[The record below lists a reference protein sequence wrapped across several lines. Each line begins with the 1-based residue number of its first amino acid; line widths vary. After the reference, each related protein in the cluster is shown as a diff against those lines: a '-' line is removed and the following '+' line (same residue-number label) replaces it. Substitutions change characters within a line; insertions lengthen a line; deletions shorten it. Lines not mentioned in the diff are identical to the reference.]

1 MAVFDLV
8 NNKDVLAALLG
19 GIVAFIVPRLSKK
32 LGNTHHGAARSRR
45 PLLPACWWMALLA
58 SCLGGMCVNGAKQ
71 AARSGPISVAL
82 KRQQVPLHS
91 QGGVVQHKSAYYG
104 EIAVGGPGTQ
114 KFEVVFDTGS
124 GHLVLPSTM
133 CRSQTCLNHRRY
145 KRKASLLAQD
155 IDVDGTPVK
164 PGQMRDQ
171 ITVSFGTGE
180 VTGVFVQD
188 RVCLGPKAVPA
199 DDAPEGEAP
208 VAEKGAALLQ
218 VGKIPALPNAT
229 TVVSENSSASEDIA
243 LPGVSAA
250 DAVALAAAAKGQMPK
265 AGPQLDALRA
275 AAKIAYQR
283 EKGDGCVDL
292 RVVATTE
299 MSEDPFSSFEFD
311 GVLGLG
317 LAGLSQTSEFN
328 FLETAAGMGAWDPMP
343 GAERTFAV
351 FLAISDEEQSEIT
364 FGGWQVSRLREG
376 EDLVWS
382 PVQDADL
389 GYWQLT
395 VFSVSANGVKS
406 DFCDSGCRAIVDT
419 GTSLLGVP
427 SDLGRE
433 LAKAL
438 RHDANKEG
446 LCDGPGPSLEL
457 DLGNFT
463 LVLDPADYARPE
475 MANHELRAAADAASA
490 AASGGEAANSTN
502 GACVPMLMH
511 IDLPQPLGPKTMIL
525 GEPVLQ
531 RYYTAFDAGAKR
543 IGFATARRDG
553 VRRPARVFA

>member
-1 MAVFDLV
+1 MAVIHFLH
-8 NNKDVLAALLG
+8 NKDVLAALLG
-19 GIVAFIVPRLSKK
+19 GIVAFVVPRLSAR
-32 LGNTHHGAARSRR
+32 LNTSQRGAARSRR
-45 PLLPACWWMALLA
+45 PMLPPCWWMALLA
-58 SCLGGMCVNGAKQ
+58 SCFGGMCVHGAKQ

-104 EIAVGGPGTQ
+104 EIALGGPNSQ
-114 KFEVVFDTGS
+114 PFSVVFDTGS

-133 CRSQTCLNHRRY
+133 CRSQTCLEHRRY

-188 RVCLGPKAVPA
+188 RVCLGPTAPRADRQPETPA
-199 DDAPEGEAP
+199 
-208 VAEKGAALLQ
+208 AEQGASLLQ

-229 TVVSENSSASEDIA
+229 TVVSENASTTEDTA
-243 LPGVSAA
+243 VSGISTA
-250 DAVALAAAAKGQMPK
+250 DAIALAAAAKGQIPK
-265 AGPQLDALRA
+265 AGPALDALRA
-275 AAKIAYQR
+275 AAKVAYKRQQ
-283 EKGDGCVDL
+283 GDGCVDL

-328 FLETAAGMGAWDPMP
+328 FLETAASMGAWSPMP

-382 PVQDADL
+382 PVRDPDL
-389 GYWQLT
+389 GYWQLQ

-433 LAKAL
+433 LAKSL
-438 RHDANKEG
+438 RHEANAEG

-475 MANHELRAAADAASA
+475 VANHELRAAAEAASA
-490 AASGGEAANSTN
+490 ASSGGEVAGNSTN
-502 GACVPMLMH
+502 GACVPMLMY

-543 IGFATARRDG
+543 IGFANARHDG
-553 VRRPARVFA
+553 VRRPARIFA